1 MNKTHCELSNNLSFI
16 RIYVLFEFFI
26 KDVEVANDKEDTRS
40 LHITIH
46 KPVSNAYVKSN
57 PPILNAKF
65 TFDDHIRCMTAK
77 QNLSKGRLRYL
88 IFFFFQNFK
97 IQINSF
103 FLSFKSSSNKIIKN
117 SFNTR
122 HSSSNNNASSDK
134 PILWSHS
141 CNNNIFTTSIW

>member
-16 RIYVLFEFFI
+16 RIYVLFEFSI

-88 IFFFFQNFK
+88 IFFSFE

-103 FLSFKSSSNKIIKN
+103 FFFQELVK
-117 SFNTR
+117 
-122 HSSSNNNASSDK
+122 
-134 PILWSHS
+134 
-141 CNNNIFTTSIW
+141 

>member
-1 MNKTHCELSNNLSFI
+1 
-16 RIYVLFEFFI
+16 
-26 KDVEVANDKEDTRS
+26 VEVANDKEDTRS

-88 IFFFFQNFK
+88 IFFSFK
-97 IQINSF
+97 IS
-103 FLSFKSSSNKIIKN
+103 KYK
-117 SFNTR
+117 
-122 HSSSNNNASSDK
+122 
-134 PILWSHS
+134 
-141 CNNNIFTTSIW
+141 